1 MTEPEQTL
9 PEQMLELADAQCSG
23 IITES
28 EMETLER
35 LLTDF
40 PELRGQ
46 YLNFVFL
53 HIGLAGT
60 ASTRI
65 MSAHDSPFTPN
76 VIEPAEQQT
85 ARPAE
90 SRLFRRSLVTAVC
103 LVTCLCA
110 LELYLFFPVDQQPT
124 TPTQIAESHPQYY
137 FDENTTPPEEVATL
151 HDAMQATWELLGK
164 HPAVT
169 DHFQPGTV
177 KLTSG
182 NVDFAF
188 SGGADIS
195 LASPALFGM
204 EHKNQGTL
212 FSGSL
217 STHKTDSKAP
227 FTLETPSVELIDRG
241 TEYEVSVN
249 EAAETFVHVLDGQV
263 EVKARGHLPR
273 FFWNFDQ
280 PEMQPLTDSIVGSP
294 IRAGKNAKR
303 ISGLIGKGAVRFNN
317 RPDASL
323 LAGNGGG
330 TDVGTGDYS
339 VSTGIT
345 LEALVLSEWQTTESH
360 QKKTPFDYD
369 EIFRK
374 EDGSYRILLSFQND
388 DNAGQTQIPS
398 VEKGPCLSFGLYLSG
413 VGYNEM
419 DLPLDGKAGRP
430 TLEELRDGKPHH
442 IAATYNSWTGVK
454 AIYIDGVRRMSHQ
467 FPVGTMIIS
476 GGPTPAVIGNLIS
489 GQGESLIGRE
499 PFNGVIDEVAFYDF
513 ALDAAT
519 IATHFARVQAGKDYF
534 DGQLKQFILQ
544 AKQGGNVLLNKGQ
557 KMKFAAETGLPIF

>member
-1 MTEPEQTL
+1 MNEPEQIL
-9 PEQMLELADAQCSG
+9 PDQIWELADAQCSG

-28 EMETLER
+28 EMKILER
-35 LLTDF
+35 LLTEH
-40 PELRGQ
+40 PETREE
-46 YLNFVFL
+46 YLNYVFL
-53 HIGLAGT
+53 HIGLVGT
-60 ASTRI
+60 ASSRQLP
-65 MSAHDSPFTPN
+65 SHDSSLTPEAT
-76 VIEPAEQQT
+76 EPAAQQQRT
-85 ARPAE
+85 RPAE
-90 SRLFRRSLVTAVC
+90 RTLFRRYLLTVCVTA
-103 LVTCLCA
+103 CLCA
-110 LELYLFFPVDQQPT
+110 LGLYLFFPVDVQQGDPALV
-124 TPTQIAESHPQYY
+124 AESRSQYY
-137 FDENTTPPEEVATL
+137 FDENTTPPEDVATL

-164 HPAVT
+164 HPALT

-182 NVDFAF
+182 NMAFSF

-204 EHKNQGTL
+204 DRKNQGTL

-217 STHKTDSKAP
+217 STHRNDSKSP

-249 EAAETFVHVLDGQV
+249 DAAETFVHVLDGQV
-263 EVKARGHLPR
+263 EVKSRGQLPR

-280 PEMQPLTDSIVGSP
+280 PKESPLTDSIVDRP
-294 IRAGKNAKR
+294 VRAGKNAKR
-303 ISGLIGKGAVRFNN
+303 ISGLVGEGAIRFNN

-323 LAGNGGG
+323 LLGNGGG

-345 LEALVLSEWQTTESH
+345 LEALVLSEWQTTDAP

-388 DNAGQTQIPS
+388 DKAGITQIPS
-398 VEKGPCLSFGLYLSG
+398 VEKGPCLSFGLFLSG
-413 VGYNEM
+413 IGYNEM

-430 TLEELRDGKPHH
+430 TLKELRDGKPHH
-442 IAATYNSWTGVK
+442 IVATYNSWTGIK
-454 AIYIDGVRRMSHQ
+454 AIYIDGVLRMSHQ
-467 FPVGTMIIS
+467 YPIGTMIIS

-489 GQGESLIGRE
+489 GQGKSLIGRE

-513 ALDAAT
+513 ALDATT
-519 IATHFARVQAGKDYF
+519 IATHFANVQAGTDYF
-534 DGQLKQFILQ
+534 DGQLQQFILQ
-544 AKQGGNVLLNKGQ
+544 VQQGGNVVLNKGQ
-557 KMKFAAETGLPIF
+557 KMKFAADTGLPIF